1 MPEPTTTAVADL
13 AARCGP
19 IELLLV
25 DVDGVLTDGVIALD
39 DRGVETKHFH
49 VRDGSAV
56 TLWRKAGKRAAILS
70 GRWAPAVDRR
80 AAELGI
86 APVIQGASDK
96 AAPFRTLLAD
106 LGLDAR
112 QVCYV
117 GDDLADLPVLAAV
130 GLAAC
135 PADADD
141 EVRRAAHVVTRAP
154 GGRGAVR
161 EVVELLLKNQGHWE
175 RLLAAYR
182 APARG
187 GPGRPPDPRGDS

>member
-1 MPEPTTTAVADL
+1 MPPLAEDDL

-49 VRDGSAV
+49 VRDGGALN
-56 TLWRKAGKRAAILS
+56 LWRAAGKRAAILS
-70 GRWAPAVDRR
+70 GRRSPAVDLR
-80 AAELGI
+80 AAELGL
-86 APVIQGASDK
+86 APVIQGASRK
-96 AAPFRTLLAD
+96 GEPFRELLVQM
-106 LGLDAR
+106 GLDAR

-117 GDDLADLPVLAAV
+117 GDDLADLPVLLAV

-135 PADADD
+135 PADAAA
-141 EVRRAAHVVTRAP
+141 EVRAGVHLVTRAP

-161 EVVELLLKNQGHWE
+161 EVVEAILRRQGTWDA
-175 RLLAAYR
+175 LVAAYLQ
-182 APARG
+182 PA
-187 GPGRPPDPRGDS
+187 